1 MRKEKEMNNSITLRK
16 IEKATFSLGGV
27 RSDGATWTLGTRGM
41 REDALIM
48 IDRKFNVR
56 AKEGEIIKKWTK
68 IGRVNG

>member
-1 MRKEKEMNNSITLRK
+1 M
-16 IEKATFSLGGV
+16 